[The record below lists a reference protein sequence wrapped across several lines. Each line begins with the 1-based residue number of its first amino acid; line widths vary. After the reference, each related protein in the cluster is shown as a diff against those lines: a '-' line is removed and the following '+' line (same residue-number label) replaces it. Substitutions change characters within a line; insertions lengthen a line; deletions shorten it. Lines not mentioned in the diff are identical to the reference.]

1 MRQTIQTKDRV
12 EYKILAKI
20 LTKLRK
26 DARLSQEAL
35 GEMIDRSQQYI
46 WKIEHGKQLPDFVA
60 ILDIIEATGGDAPEI
75 IARVQAEAKKKS
87 ASRNA

>member
-1 MRQTIQTKDRV
+1 MRQTIQAKVRI

-20 LTKLRK
+20 LAKLRK

-35 GEMIDRSQQYI
+35 GEMIERSQTYI
-46 WKIEHGKQLPDFVA
+46 WRIEHGKQLPDFVA

-75 IARVQAEAKKKS
+75 IAKVQAEARKKK
-87 ASRNA
+87 R